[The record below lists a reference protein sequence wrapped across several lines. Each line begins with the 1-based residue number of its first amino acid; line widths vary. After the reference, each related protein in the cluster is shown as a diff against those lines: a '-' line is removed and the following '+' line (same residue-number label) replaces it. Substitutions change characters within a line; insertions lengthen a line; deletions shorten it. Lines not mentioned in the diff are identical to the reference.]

1 MNSRLSF
8 FLGPKRIYSLYF
20 LVGTEIRDIYVGDIC
35 STLPSACIA
44 CQYCQQ
50 VYQKSDIR
58 YGACQGDNDIHN
70 SNIVQIRYPFHH
82 FEFRPPSWTLS
93 KFSIVEFYGRQQ
105 SRLVQH
111 VTGPLYCEQYTHYQ
125 HRPME
130 IEIGS
135 RAFLYRNQ
143 VDPDLKKTI
152 DFWANFE

>member
-1 MNSRLSF
+1 MSNRLSF
-8 FLGPKRIYSLYF
+8 FLGPKRIYSWYF
-20 LVGTEIRDIYVGDIC
+20 LANIVILDIYVGDIC
-35 STLPSACIA
+35 STLPFAYIV

-50 VYQKSDIR
+50 VFQKSDTH
-58 YGACQGDNDIHN
+58 YDACQGDNDIHN

-93 KFSIVEFYGRQQ
+93 KFSTVEFSGRQQ

-135 RAFLYRNQ
+135 RAFLYRNR
-143 VDPDLKKTI
+143 VGPDLKTQFI
-152 DFWANFE
+152 FWARFG